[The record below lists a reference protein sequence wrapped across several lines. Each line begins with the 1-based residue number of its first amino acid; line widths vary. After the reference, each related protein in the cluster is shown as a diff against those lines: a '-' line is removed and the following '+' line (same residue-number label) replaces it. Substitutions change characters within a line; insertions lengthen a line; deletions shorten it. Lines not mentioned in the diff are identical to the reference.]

1 METLRFLMVTTHY
14 PPDAIGGD
22 AIFVKYLSEEL
33 TRRGHEVHVFC
44 NPSVHR
50 ILRGRTATVERHQE
64 EGRPTIHR
72 FSNTVVPF
80 QLMTAYSLG
89 ASKGPRKRL
98 AEIEKEVRPD
108 VVHWHN
114 AKGFFGAP
122 VESKNATMLYTA
134 HDYFS
139 VCPRS
144 NLMRPDFSFC
154 SQPRLCQ
161 VCLLR
166 WKRPPMLWRI
176 GDKRV
181 IRIPQKFKILSPS
194 EYMARRLEQDG
205 IQPFKIL
212 RNFVP
217 DPGKQ
222 ASAKEPTAVT
232 YVGILERHKGLGT
245 LVDAFAK
252 SSKNHD
258 FELFI
263 IGEGR
268 LKETLRQKVEHLGL
282 SKRISVTGF
291 LSSSEL
297 TSVLHGSSAL
307 ILPSEWPE
315 NSPLVAL
322 EALALGIP
330 IIGSRIG
337 GIPEILGKESGS
349 TTFEAGNI
357 VELSQ
362 KISDC
367 WTERKGQSEAR
378 RMTRRHYETHFS
390 PDIHVSDYLAII
402 GA

>member
-22 AIFVKYLSEEL
+22 AVFVKYLSEEL
-33 TRRGHEVHVFC
+33 TSRGHEVHVLS

-50 ILRGRTATVERHQE
+50 ILRGRTATVEPHQDD
-64 EGRPTIHR
+64 GQPTIHR
-72 FSNTVVPF
+72 FSNTVVPS
-80 QLMTAYSLG
+80 QLMMAYSLG
-89 ASKGPRKRL
+89 VSIGPKKRL
-98 AEIEKEVRPD
+98 AEIEKEVRPE

-114 AKGFFGAP
+114 TKGFFGAP
-122 VESKNATMLYTA
+122 VESKNASMLYTA

-144 NLMRPDFSFC
+144 NLKRPDVSFC

-161 VCLLR
+161 VCLVR

-176 GDKRV
+176 GKKRV

-222 ASAKEPTAVT
+222 ASSAEPTAVT
-232 YVGILERHKGLGT
+232 YVGVLERHKGLGT

-252 SSKNHD
+252 SSKNQD

-268 LKETLRQKVEHLGL
+268 LKVALRDRVERMGF
-282 SKRISVTGF
+282 SKRIIIPGF
-291 LSSSEL
+291 LTPSEVGN
-297 TSVLHGSSAL
+297 VLSRTAAL

-315 NSPLVAL
+315 NSPLVVL
-322 EALALGIP
+322 EALSLGIP
-330 IIGSRIG
+330 VIGSNIG
-337 GIPEILGKESGS
+337 GIPEILGERSGS
-349 TTFEAGNI
+349 TMFEPGS
-357 VELSQ
+357 VEELND
-362 KISDC
+362 KITAC
-367 WTERKGQSEAR
+367 WTDRKRQSSAR
-378 RMTRRHYETHFS
+378 TMARRHYEACFS
-390 PDIHVSDYLAII
+390 PQVHMSEYLAIA
-402 GA
+402 GE